1 MNSPIL
7 RDELTVLAG
16 FAVVADERS
25 FTKAALKLGVSRS
38 AISHSIRTLEERL
51 GLRLLAR
58 TTRSVAPTDAGE
70 RLLAQLHPALHD
82 IQAAL
87 TEVGRL
93 REKPTGT
100 VRLVAS
106 PMAVAAI
113 VWPKLAKFA
122 RDYPD
127 VVLDISTEGDSRPDL
142 VAERFDAG
150 IHLGEFVQRDMVA
163 VKVSGQQ
170 RAAIVATPA
179 YFDSHPKPKTPR
191 DLTAH
196 RCMGHRMSAHGT
208 VYRWEFEK
216 RGKPVTVSVSGP
228 LIFTDPAFTLRAAL
242 DGLGVAYMFE
252 EHVADYLARGELV
265 GVLEDWC
272 PPFDGY
278 FLYYPSRRHQPP
290 ALQALVGALRV
301 SSGGVGKRLGSR
313 RPQD

>member
-1 MNSPIL
+1 MNSPIP
-7 RDELTVLAG
+7 RDELAVLAA

-25 FTKAALKLGVSRS
+25 FTKAARKLGVSRS
-38 AISHSIRTLEERL
+38 AISHSIRALEERL

-70 RLLAQLHPALHD
+70 RLLAQLHPALD
-82 IQAAL
+82 GIASAI
-87 TEVGRL
+87 TDVGRL
-93 REKPTGT
+93 RAKPSGT

-106 PMAVAAI
+106 PMAVTAI

-163 VKVSGQQ
+163 VRVSGQQ
-170 RAAIVATPA
+170 RAAIVAAPA
-179 YFDSHPKPKTPR
+179 YFDAHPKPKTPR

-196 RCMGHRMSAHGT
+196 RCMGHRMSAHGS

-216 RGKPVTVSVSGP
+216 RGKPVVVSVSGP
-228 LIFTDPAFTLRAAL
+228 LIVDDVELTVRAAL
-242 DGLGVAYMFE
+242 DGLGLAFDLE
-252 EHVADYLARGELV
+252 EHVAGHIARGELIR
-265 GVLEDWC
+265 VLEDWC
-272 PPFDGY
+272 PPFDGF
-278 FLYYPSRRHQPP
+278 FLYYPSRRQQPA
-290 ALQALVGALRV
+290 ALQALVDALRV
-301 SSGGVGKRLGSR
+301 
-313 RPQD
+313 

>member
-1 MNSPIL
+1 VNSPIP
-7 RDELTVLAG
+7 RDELAVLAA

-25 FTKAALKLGVSRS
+25 FTKAARKLGVSRS

-70 RLLAQLHPALHD
+70 RLLAQLHPALD
-82 IQAAL
+82 GIASAI
-87 TEVGRL
+87 TDVGRL
-93 REKPTGT
+93 RAKPSGT

-106 PMAVAAI
+106 PMAVTAI

-163 VKVSGQQ
+163 VRVSGQQ
-170 RAAIVATPA
+170 RAAIVAAPA
-179 YFDSHPKPKTPR
+179 YFDAHPKPKTPR

-196 RCMGHRMSAHGT
+196 RCMGHRMSAHGS

-228 LIFTDPAFTLRAAL
+228 LVFTDPEFTLRAAL
-242 DGLGVAYMFE
+242 DGLGLAYMFE
-252 EHVADYLARGELV
+252 EHVAELLARGQLV
-265 GVLEDWC
+265 RVLEDWC

-290 ALQALVGALRV
+290 ALQALVEALRV
-301 SSGGVGKRLGSR
+301 
-313 RPQD
+313 